1 MALINSE
8 NLADKPIEPGD
19 AGLILRKNGDFQI
32 FTTHEIKLDPAN
44 LTDRQIEQGQILMA
58 FAVALQIPRIMELLV
73 QMSNDP
79 DIVGH
84 DDVVNVGEKH

>member
-8 NLADKPIEPGD
+8 NLANKPIEPGD
-19 AGLILRKNGDFQI
+19 AGIILRKDGGFQI

-44 LTDRQIEQGQILMA
+44 LTERQIEQGQILMA
-58 FAVALQIPRIMELLV
+58 FAVALQIPNVMELLV
-73 QMSNDP
+73 KMANDP